1 MEHKL
6 TTRDVLSIYGI
17 NSRTLDVWVAEGC
30 PVAVKGAGR
39 RQSRYDARKFAKWVT
54 AHGKNPKGIEGAA
67 IKESM
72 KDTREQH
79 PDPPIAPQAPDRP
92 DAGVI
97 SSLGLLG
104 CLERVRQQ
112 ERALHGTLINAI
124 RAGATPGEIGA
135 INRIITAKAAELR
148 QLELAALEYQRKT
161 GELVN
166 AADVQRR
173 FVELASGTRER
184 VMAIPNTITPSLRPF
199 LKDADQAGKVKDL
212 IDDAIRHALTA
223 LPKTLPQGGK

>member
-1 MEHKL
+1 M
-6 TTRDVLSIYGI
+6 
-17 NSRTLDVWVAEGC
+17 TLHRAVKQGC
-30 PVAVKGAGR
+30 PIAKRGKGGNHSKFNAARVAAW
-39 RQSRYDARKFAKWVT
+39 FL

-72 KDTREQH
+72 QNTPERHQE
-79 PDPPIAPQAPDRP
+79 PSVAPQTPDKP

-112 ERALHGTLINAI
+112 ERALHGSLVQAV
-124 RAGATPGEIGA
+124 RMKATPGEIGA

-148 QLELAALEYQRKT
+148 QLEMAALEYQRKT
-161 GELVN
+161 GELCEY
-166 AADVQRR
+166 ALMERK
-173 FVELASGTRER
+173 FIELASGTRER
-184 VMAIPNTITPSLRPF
+184 IMAVPNNLMPVLRGF
-199 LKDADQAGKVKDL
+199 LRDPDDAGKVKDA